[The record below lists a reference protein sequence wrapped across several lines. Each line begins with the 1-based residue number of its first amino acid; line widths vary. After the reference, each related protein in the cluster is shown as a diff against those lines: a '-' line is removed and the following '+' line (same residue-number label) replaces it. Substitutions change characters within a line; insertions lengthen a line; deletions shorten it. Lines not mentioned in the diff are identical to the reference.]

1 VIQQRPTMF
10 EKFSNKPM
18 SANSEKFD
26 TIIGRTTTIQGT
38 LVLLDSVRIDGRVVG
53 NVESAPDCKIAV
65 AIGPT
70 GEVTGDIK
78 AHRVMVAGKVFGHIH
93 AADRVEFQKDSLVQ
107 GDVSYG
113 SIAVEHG
120 AKLSGLILQNKT
132 IEDSA
137 TGAQAAIQTA
147 QSVKNPS

>member
-1 VIQQRPTMF
+1 MF
-10 EKFSNKPM
+10 EKFSNKSM
-18 SANSEKFD
+18 SASSEKFD

-78 AHRVMVAGKVFGHIH
+78 AHRVMVAGKLFGHIH

-132 IEDSA
+132 MEDSA

>member
-1 VIQQRPTMF
+1 
-10 EKFSNKPM
+10 
-18 SANSEKFD
+18 
-26 TIIGRTTTIQGT
+26 
-38 LVLLDSVRIDGRVVG
+38 VG

-132 IEDSA
+132 MEDSA

-147 QSVKNPS
+147 QSVKNTP

>member
-1 VIQQRPTMF
+1 MTT
-10 EKFSNKPM
+10 S
-18 SANSEKFD
+18 SEKFD
-26 TIIGRTTTIQGT
+26 TIVGRTTTIQGNMM
-38 LVLLDSVRIDGRVVG
+38 LLDSVRIDGRVVG
-53 NVESAPDCKIAV
+53 NIESAPDCKIAV

-93 AADRVEFQKDSLVQ
+93 ALDRVEFQKDSCVQ

-120 AKLSGLILQNKT
+120 AKLSGLIIQNKT
-132 IEDSA
+132 LDVSA
-137 TGAQAAIQTA
+137 SGAQAAIQSA
-147 QSVKNPS
+147 QSTQNTR

>member
-1 VIQQRPTMF
+1 MF
-10 EKFSNKPM
+10 DKFSNKSM
-18 SANSEKFD
+18 ATSSEKFD
-26 TIIGRTTTIQGT
+26 TLIGRTTTIQGT
-38 LVLLDSVRIDGRVVG
+38 LTLLDSIRIDGRVVG

-107 GDVSYG
+107 GDISYG

-120 AKLSGLILQNKT
+120 ARLSGLVIQNQAL
-132 IEDSA
+132 DASA
-137 TGAQAAIQTA
+137 SGAQAAIQIA
-147 QSVKNPS
+147 QSAKNNG

>member
-1 VIQQRPTMF
+1 MF
-10 EKFSNKPM
+10 EKFSNKSM
-18 SANSEKFD
+18 SASSEKFD

-78 AHRVMVAGKVFGHIH
+78 AHRIMVAGKVFGHIH

-120 AKLSGLILQNKT
+120 ANLSGLILQNKT

>member
-1 VIQQRPTMF
+1 MF
-10 EKFSNKPM
+10 EKFSNKSM
-18 SANSEKFD
+18 SASSEKFD

-132 IEDSA
+132 MDDSA

>member
-1 VIQQRPTMF
+1 MAV
-10 EKFSNKPM
+10 
-18 SANSEKFD
+18 NSEKFD

>member
-1 VIQQRPTMF
+1 MAV
-10 EKFSNKPM
+10 
-18 SANSEKFD
+18 NSEKFD

-38 LVLLDSVRIDGRVVG
+38 LVLLDSIRIDGRVVG

-132 IEDSA
+132 MEDSA

-147 QSVKNPS
+147 QSVKNPT

>member
-1 VIQQRPTMF
+1 MF

>member
-1 VIQQRPTMF
+1 MF
-10 EKFSNKPM
+10 EKFSNKSM
-18 SANSEKFD
+18 ATNSEKFD

-132 IEDSA
+132 MEDSA

>member
-1 VIQQRPTMF
+1 MF
-10 EKFSNKPM
+10 EKFSNKSM
-18 SANSEKFD
+18 AVNSEKFD

-132 IEDSA
+132 MEDSA

-147 QSVKNPS
+147 QSVKNTS

>member
-1 VIQQRPTMF
+1 MF

-38 LVLLDSVRIDGRVVG
+38 LVLLASVRIDGRVVG

>member
-1 VIQQRPTMF
+1 MF

-147 QSVKNPS
+147 QFVKNSS

>member
-1 VIQQRPTMF
+1 MAV
-10 EKFSNKPM
+10 
-18 SANSEKFD
+18 NSEKFD

-147 QSVKNPS
+147 QSVKNTS

>member
-1 VIQQRPTMF
+1 
-10 EKFSNKPM
+10 M
-18 SANSEKFD
+18 SVNSEKFD

-132 IEDSA
+132 MEDSA

-147 QSVKNPS
+147 QSVKNTS

>member
-1 VIQQRPTMF
+1 MF
-10 EKFSNKPM
+10 EKFSNKSM
-18 SANSEKFD
+18 AVNSEKFD

-132 IEDSA
+132 MEDSA

-147 QSVKNPS
+147 QSVKNSS

>member
-1 VIQQRPTMF
+1 MF
-10 EKFSNKPM
+10 EKFSNKSM
-18 SANSEKFD
+18 SASSEKFD
-26 TIIGRTTTIQGT
+26 TIIGRATTIQGT

>member
-1 VIQQRPTMF
+1 MF

-65 AIGPT
+65 AIGQT

>member
-1 VIQQRPTMF
+1 MF
-10 EKFSNKPM
+10 EKFSNKSM

-137 TGAQAAIQTA
+137 TGAQAAIQSA

>member
-1 VIQQRPTMF
+1 MF
-10 EKFSNKPM
+10 EKFSNKSL
-18 SANSEKFD
+18 SASSEKFD

-132 IEDSA
+132 MEDSA

>member
-1 VIQQRPTMF
+1 MF
-10 EKFSNKPM
+10 DKFSNKSM
-18 SANSEKFD
+18 ATSSEKFD
-26 TIIGRTTTIQGT
+26 TLIGRTTTIQGT
-38 LVLLDSVRIDGRVVG
+38 LTLLDSVRIDGRVVG

-107 GDVSYG
+107 GDISYG

-120 AKLSGLILQNKT
+120 ARLSGLVIQNQAL
-132 IEDSA
+132 DASA
-137 TGAQAAIQTA
+137 SGAQAAIQVA
-147 QSVKNPS
+147 QSAKNNG

>member
-1 VIQQRPTMF
+1 
-10 EKFSNKPM
+10 M

-147 QSVKNPS
+147 QSVKNSS

>member
-1 VIQQRPTMF
+1 MF
-10 EKFSNKPM
+10 EKFSNKSM
-18 SANSEKFD
+18 SASSEKFD

-113 SIAVEHG
+113 SIGVEHG

-147 QSVKNPS
+147 QSVKNSS

>member
-1 VIQQRPTMF
+1 MAV
-10 EKFSNKPM
+10 
-18 SANSEKFD
+18 NSEKFD

-65 AIGPT
+65 AIGPM

-132 IEDSA
+132 MEDSA

-147 QSVKNPS
+147 QSVKNTS

>member
-1 VIQQRPTMF
+1 MF
-10 EKFSNKPM
+10 EKFSNKSM
-18 SANSEKFD
+18 AVNSEKFD

-120 AKLSGLILQNKT
+120 AKLSGLILQNKKM
-132 IEDSA
+132 EDSA

-147 QSVKNPS
+147 QSVKNTS

>member
-1 VIQQRPTMF
+1 MF
-10 EKFSNKPM
+10 EKFSNKSM
-18 SANSEKFD
+18 ATNSEKFD

-120 AKLSGLILQNKT
+120 AKLSGLILQKKT

>member
-1 VIQQRPTMF
+1 MF
-10 EKFSNKPM
+10 EKFSNKSM
-18 SANSEKFD
+18 AVNSEKFD

-132 IEDSA
+132 MDDSA

-147 QSVKNPS
+147 QSVKNTS

>member
-1 VIQQRPTMF
+1 MF
-10 EKFSNKPM
+10 EKFSNKSM
-18 SANSEKFD
+18 AVNSEKFD
-26 TIIGRTTTIQGT
+26 TIIGRTATIQGT

-132 IEDSA
+132 MEDSA

-147 QSVKNPS
+147 QSVKNTS

>member
-1 VIQQRPTMF
+1 MF
-10 EKFSNKPM
+10 EKFNNKSM
-18 SANSEKFD
+18 SASSEKFD

-53 NVESAPDCKIAV
+53 NVESAPNCKIAV

-120 AKLSGLILQNKT
+120 AKLSGLILQNQT

-137 TGAQAAIQTA
+137 MGAQAAIQTA

>member
-1 VIQQRPTMF
+1 MF
-10 EKFSNKPM
+10 EKFSNKSM
-18 SANSEKFD
+18 ATNSEKFD

-120 AKLSGLILQNKT
+120 AKLSGLIIQNQT
-132 IEDSA
+132 MDDSA

-147 QSVKNPS
+147 QSAKNTS

>member
-1 VIQQRPTMF
+1 MF

-147 QSVKNPS
+147 QSVKNSS